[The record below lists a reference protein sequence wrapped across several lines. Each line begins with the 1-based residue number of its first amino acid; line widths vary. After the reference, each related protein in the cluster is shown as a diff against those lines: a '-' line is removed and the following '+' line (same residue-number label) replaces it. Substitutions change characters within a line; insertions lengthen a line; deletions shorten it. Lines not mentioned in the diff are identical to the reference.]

1 MTRKPIKVDWDELE
15 SAFNNKNEELRY
27 YLDLVTGHVV
37 LEGEGELGL
46 DDDDD
51 EMVARGMRYEVTS
64 GAGTRVE
71 VEPPGDEQKL
81 VWLDE
86 FLGKEEIDAE
96 VVASFRAVME
106 PPDVLAIRDLM
117 AEHADVRDRWYVYR
131 SERLREQ
138 IDRWLETHE
147 IEITDPPPWRG

>member
-1 MTRKPIKVDWDELE
+1 MKRKPIRVDWDEIE

-37 LEGEGELGL
+37 LEGEGELDL

-51 EMVARGMRYEVTS
+51 AMVARGMRIAVTS
-64 GAGTRVE
+64 GEDTRLA

-81 VWLDE
+81 VWLDQ
-86 FLGKEEIDAE
+86 FLDREEIAPEIVD
-96 VVASFRAVME
+96 SFQTVMKQ
-106 PPDVLAIRDLM
+106 PDIAAIRDLM
-117 AEHADVRDRWYVYR
+117 QEHGDVRDAWYVYR

-138 IDRWLETHE
+138 IDRWIAANELQLVE
-147 IEITDPPPWRG
+147 PPPWR